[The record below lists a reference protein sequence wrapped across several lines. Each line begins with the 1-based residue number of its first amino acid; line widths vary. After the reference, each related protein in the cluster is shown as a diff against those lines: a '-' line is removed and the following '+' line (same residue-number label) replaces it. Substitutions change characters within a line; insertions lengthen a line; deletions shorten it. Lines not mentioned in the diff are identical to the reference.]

1 MNKNLYLVSVV
12 RGGKRRTATMTAA
25 EARST
30 VHDAVRIGYEVS
42 CRPVTDADPIIIGV
56 KVEPVDDKESR

>member
-25 EARST
+25 E
-30 VHDAVRIGYEVS
+30 
-42 CRPVTDADPIIIGV
+42 
-56 KVEPVDDKESR
+56 PVDDKESR